1 MWFYISIFLI
11 IVILLIFY
19 ILRIYK
25 DKKLLETVT
34 KVYRGTRSERNVVLK
49 LLKNGILAKN
59 IFHDLYIEN
68 NGQYSQI
75 DLVVTTNKGIFIFE
89 IKDYSGWLF
98 GKGNQKQWTQVLAYG
113 REKYRFYNPVMQ
125 NNGHIRALQK
135 KLRQIDH
142 LPFYSIIVFYGNCEL
157 KDVSLIPN
165 GTFITYSNGFLDIVK
180 KIMNNNLQEEFED
193 KWGVLNVLTEA
204 VYNGDNIEVIQ
215 KHIENVKNI
224 KDNI

>member
-75 DLVVTTNKGIFIFE
+75 DLVVTTNKGIFIF
-89 IKDYSGWLF
+89 
-98 GKGNQKQWTQVLAYG
+98 
-113 REKYRFYNPVMQ
+113 
-125 NNGHIRALQK
+125 
-135 KLRQIDH
+135 
-142 LPFYSIIVFYGNCEL
+142 
-157 KDVSLIPN
+157 
-165 GTFITYSNGFLDIVK
+165 
-180 KIMNNNLQEEFED
+180 
-193 KWGVLNVLTEA
+193 
-204 VYNGDNIEVIQ
+204 
-215 KHIENVKNI
+215 
-224 KDNI
+224 